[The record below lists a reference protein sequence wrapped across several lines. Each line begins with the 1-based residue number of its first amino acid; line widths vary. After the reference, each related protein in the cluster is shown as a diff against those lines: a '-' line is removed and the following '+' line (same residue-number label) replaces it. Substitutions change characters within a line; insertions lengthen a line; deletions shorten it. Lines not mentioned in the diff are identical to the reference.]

1 LYQELITNRN
11 V

>member
-1 LYQELITNRN
+1 LYQGLITNRN